1 MRVLVA
7 AAARSR
13 ISCDSHD
20 RYMLASVSKMTLVV
34 VDDDGD
40 IRRAVGRSLRSYG
53 HEVHLFESGEAYLA
67 KSCDADCAIVDIGL
81 PGVSGLEV
89 EERMRRGG
97 RHIPVVFITAH
108 DDLARRAIQ
117 RTTMPVLK
125 KPLDEHDLLDAIA
138 QVTGDRST

>member
-1 MRVLVA
+1 MP
-7 AAARSR
+7 
-13 ISCDSHD
+13 
-20 RYMLASVSKMTLVV
+20 ASLSKLTLVV
-34 VDDDGD
+34 VEDDSD

-53 HEVHLFESGEAYLA
+53 YEVHLFESGEAYLE
-67 KSCDADCAIVDIGL
+67 KSCDADCAIIDIGL
-81 PGVSGLEV
+81 PGVSGLEM

-117 RTTMPVLK
+117 RTAMPVLK

-138 QVTGDRST
+138 QVTGDRSP